1 MRQTTSS
8 RKAIFIPHS
17 VDVMSL
23 DELASRLASAIH
35 ASDGGTQPKGGT
47 SDAES
52 DAVWYVH
59 QKAADIFRKGLMQAC
74 EIGQLVARDPVAHM
88 QCPPGT
94 KGAMLL
100 VDDAMHYLAE
110 SGASVRI
117 TRTPETIAFVGLHPD
132 ALVPLDDIPL
142 LVATAMHDPETDSE
156 WHGLQRVVTEKSIY
170 DATSLGMLAMCDAR
184 TRQPLSVRTSSACV
198 TASDLCKFFEGARK
212 KEDAPAPVT
221 RPEPVT
227 WNGYTYQPPPPLT
240 EDEVETARVEVEAM
254 QAAEERRQA
263 REQEAEREH
272 AQRNWWSVSS
282 GYIVSV
288 MHEHQCTTA
297 KNLFYKLEELAGES
311 SPFKRG
317 KGANLGALVVKELAQ
332 TVSLKTFQNRWKEIK
347 EAALG

>member
-1 MRQTTSS
+1 
-8 RKAIFIPHS
+8 
-17 VDVMSL
+17 
-23 DELASRLASAIH
+23 
-35 ASDGGTQPKGGT
+35 
-47 SDAES
+47 
-52 DAVWYVH
+52 
-59 QKAADIFRKGLMQAC
+59 MQAC

-88 QCPPGT
+88 QCHPGT